1 MNISEASNRGQVGAL
16 IGDKG
21 RREEVKRLAQ
31 GVAAE
36 HFGVGQQQPQNGN
49 SAFVDTAK
57 ISDEAI
63 EEISKSG
70 KANEMERTDQ
80 LVSALRDA
88 FAMQAPQDQQQQQ
101 QQGQAQ
107 GDGSGE
113 AGAVGGV
120 EGANS
125 NKKLEK
131 KRTTHWEPAAEAGQ
145 IHPEGREVIGK
156 ITIKEEVKEVD
167 DPKAAA
173 KNTGG
178 GAGGG
183 QSGGAGAPQAGSPP
197 TGNASGVPSVV
208 GGVGKGQS
216 SGNAA
221 AQGDQKS
228 RQKMDED
235 GKADKEAAAAS
246 QSLQKSGLQAPG
258 MEQGA
263 ENYEV
268 GEKTKDFDVRSPAT
282 GASQTLTMRE
292 AGELKGGDNVL
303 GTYKKLDDSPALRY
317 ASLHS
322 RGEGLENSAKRYAQE
337 AQTNGESADQVVK
350 NVEQLKKT
358 TADG

>member
-1 MNISEASNRGQVGAL
+1 MNINEASNRGQVGAL
-16 IGDKG
+16 IGDKN
-21 RREEVKRLAQ
+21 RRDEVKRLAQ

-49 SAFVDTAK
+49 SAFLDTAK

-63 EEISKSG
+63 EAVSKSG

-101 QQGQAQ
+101 QQQGQNS
-107 GDGSGE
+107 GDGE
-113 AGAVGGV
+113 AGGAGAV
-120 EGANS
+120 EGAGS
-125 NKKLEK
+125 GKKLEK
-131 KRTTHWEPAAEAGQ
+131 KRTSHWEPGAQAGQ

-183 QSGGAGAPQAGSPP
+183 QSGGAGAPQTGSPP
-197 TGNASGVPSVV
+197 TGNASGVPSTV

-221 AQGDQKS
+221 AKGDQKS
-228 RQKMDED
+228 RQQMDED
-235 GKADKEAAAAS
+235 GKADKEAASAS

-268 GEKTKDFDVRSPAT
+268 GEKSKDFDVRSPAT
-282 GASQTLTMRE
+282 GASQTLTMRD

-322 RGEGLENSAKRYAQE
+322 RGEGLENSAERYAEE
-337 AQTNGESADQVVK
+337 AQAKGESADQVVK

>member
-1 MNISEASNRGQVGAL
+1 MNINEASNRGQVGAL
-16 IGDKG
+16 LGDQN
-21 RREEVKRLAQ
+21 RREEVQRLAQ

-36 HFGVGQQQPQNGN
+36 HFGVGQQAQPPQNGN
-49 SAFVDTAK
+49 SAYIDTAK

-63 EEISKSG
+63 EAVSKSG
-70 KANEMERTDQ
+70 KAEEMQRTDQ

-88 FAMQAPQDQQQQQ
+88 FAMQAPQDQKQPQ
-101 QQGQAQ
+101 QQGQNSAE
-107 GDGSGE
+107 GE
-113 AGAVGGV
+113 AGSG
-120 EGANS
+120 
-125 NKKLEK
+125 KKLEK
-131 KRTTHWEPAAEAGQ
+131 KRTTHWEPDAQAGQ

-183 QSGGAGAPQAGSPP
+183 QSGGAGAPQTGSPP
-197 TGNASGVPSVV
+197 TGNASGVPSTV

-221 AQGDQKS
+221 AKGDQKS
-228 RQKMDED
+228 RQQMDED

-268 GEKTKDFDVRSPAT
+268 GEKSKDFDVRSPAT
-282 GASQTLTMRE
+282 GASQTLTMKD
-292 AGELKGGDNVL
+292 AGELKEGENSL

-322 RGEGLENSAKRYAQE
+322 RGESLDNSASRYAQE
-337 AQTNGESADQVVK
+337 AQAKGESAYQVVK